1 MYTLEDMNLP
11 YSSLDIYNSICTKII
26 SNELAP
32 GTKISEKTLCDE
44 FRVSRSVVRT
54 AVARLQQIHLL
65 RVFPQRGIQVALLD
79 IDLTYNATK
88 IRHAIEREAV
98 YFMFKNTLSD
108 KLLND
113 LKVMLCEMKKL
124 LKTPSKENIAK
135 FKSTNAVYHL
145 RIIQEVFSAKS
156 LSLIYEVRIHMARWS
171 NIDVS
176 LLSVIDTLYKY
187 NEAIY
192 EAMASRHLQDALSAI
207 HEHYECFVGNM
218 HKVKENYPEYFSTK
232 QA

>member
-32 GTKISEKTLCDE
+32 GTRISEKTLCDE
-44 FRVSRSVVRT
+44 FKVSRSVVRT

-65 RVFPQRGIQVALLD
+65 QVFPQRGIQIALLD
-79 IDLTYNATK
+79 IDLTYSATK

-108 KLLND
+108 ELLQD
-113 LKVMLCEMKKL
+113 LKRMLSEMKKML
-124 LKTPSKENIAK
+124 ETPSKENIAE
-135 FKSTNAVYHL
+135 FKSTNAIYHL
-145 RIIQEVFSAKS
+145 RIIQEVFSTKS
-156 LSLIYEVRIHMARWS
+156 LSLVYEVRLHMARWS
-171 NIDVS
+171 NIDIS

-187 NEAIY
+187 NEALY
-192 EAMASRHLQDALSAI
+192 EAITSRHLQAALTAI
-207 HEHYECFVGNM
+207 HDHYECFAGNM
-218 HKVKENYPEYFSTK
+218 HKVKENYPEYFSTE
-232 QA
+232 QT